1 MVAAE
6 ARAQA
11 QRAAELNRRAM
22 MGLAMGRVGGGLR
35 SGRPGLDWSWGLL
48 ALIHGMLGLTQS
60 GQRWR

>member
-1 MVAAE
+1 
-6 ARAQA
+6 
-11 QRAAELNRRAM
+11 L

-35 SGRPGLDWSWGLL
+35 SGWPGLDWSWGLL